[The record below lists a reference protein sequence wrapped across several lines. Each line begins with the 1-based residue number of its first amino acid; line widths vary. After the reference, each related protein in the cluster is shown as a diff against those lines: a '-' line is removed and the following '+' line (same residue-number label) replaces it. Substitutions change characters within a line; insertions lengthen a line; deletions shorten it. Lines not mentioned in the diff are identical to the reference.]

1 MTRKEVLAQACEQ
14 CLQELYSKVQP
25 AVSWEDFVKQNR
37 EYSKKYNEWH
47 IKYNQSMGNEPS
59 LKEYCG
65 PAPYEFYYLP
75 RQVLK
80 EVYDSYVSAYKLDAQ
95 QNLLDIIQILKG
107 YCLDPIVDKYIEGE
121 NGSHGY
127 RGYEH
132 PNNLEKEL
140 IEICEQHSHE
150 PVNMAKEIQDK
161 FFRFLD
167 MAGEFYNWNSEL
179 NAFAT
184 EVYLGPSPN
193 SNKEAVINNW
203 KQYRNKNIEINESI
217 YDEEED

>member
-1 MTRKEVLAQACEQ
+1 MTRKQVLIQACDQ

-25 AVSWEDFVKQNR
+25 AVSWEDFKEQNR
-37 EYSKKYNEWH
+37 EYSNKYREWH

-75 RQVLK
+75 KQVMK
-80 EVYDSYVSAYKLDAQ
+80 EIYDSYVDVYKMDAQ

-107 YCLDPIVDKYIEGE
+107 YCLDPIVDVYIEGE
-121 NGSHGY
+121 NGCPGY
-127 RGYEH
+127 RDYEH
-132 PNNLEKEL
+132 TNNLEKEITKIL
-140 IEICEQHSHE
+140 GPEAEDNPYHVHKIC
-150 PVNMAKEIQDK
+150 DK
-161 FFRFLD
+161 FFEFLD

-179 NAFAT
+179 NGFAT
-184 EVYLGPSPN
+184 EIYLGPSPN

-203 KQYRNKNIEINESI
+203 KQYRGKDIEINESI
-217 YDEEED
+217 YDEED